1 MNRDDPRIEQA
12 EKYIRRIRNPAKRFY
27 GWQVLACKVN
37 DAPLPPDP
45 KGLSYMGAQAV
56 RNALRELL
64 V

>member
-1 MNRDDPRIEQA
+1 MTRDDPRIEQA

-27 GWQVLACKVN
+27 GWQVLACTLN
-37 DAPLPPDP
+37 DTPLPPDP
-45 KGLSYMGAQAV
+45 KDLSYMGAQAV